1 MLKKKRWWD
10 YDIIEPSLNFRMSE
24 LQASL
29 GNSQIKKIFKF
40 LKYRRMISKIYDQE
54 LSGIKNIKLPQK
66 INCNHSYHLY
76 PILIDFK
83 KINKT
88 KENLFKIFFKK
99 KLNYRY
105 IISPL
110 IYFLI
115 LKKKH

>member
-1 MLKKKRWWD
+1 
-10 YDIIEPSLNFRMSE
+10 
-24 LQASL
+24 
-29 GNSQIKKIFKF
+29 
-40 LKYRRMISKIYDQE
+40 MISKIYDQE

-99 KLNYRY
+99 KN
-105 IISPL
+105 
-110 IYFLI
+110 
-115 LKKKH
+115 